1 MVLRVNGYFYLLN
14 NVRYINIH
22 GKLTEIVNLLEKWK
36 YKTKLLKNRTKIRL
50 KFLPSLQNANLF

>member
-22 GKLTEIVNLLEKWK
+22 GKLTEIVNLLEKW
-36 YKTKLLKNRTKIRL
+36 T
-50 KFLPSLQNANLF
+50 SLQVPRNGALTV